1 MTEPDR
7 THPGP
12 DDLAAISALLT
23 GPPPALE
30 VAEAARQR
38 LAQVSRGRATI
49 PRPRP
54 GPARWTA
61 RARRGPRWLAPAGAA
76 VAVAAVIGASLII
89 ARTEMPGSP
98 SQGPGAIAGVPKFF
112 VSISYNAHSS
122 SAVVS
127 ATATG
132 KVLGTVAPPRPARV
146 FSMVAA
152 AGDGRDFVLAASRGI
167 LVNKVPSEGPTR
179 FYRLVL
185 SPSGQPARL
194 TRLPITVQTRALS
207 GLALSADGRQLAV
220 SLYPRGNRRNG
231 GTIQI
236 FSLATGAERDWTWPG
251 PGCVCGYQNNGI
263 PTEYDAR
270 SMSWT
275 ADGRRLLFQV
285 QQGFGDLQV
294 SQVRLLDTA
303 SPGGDL
309 RAASTVIPIPA
320 ADLDNTARQAP
331 INIDGPMLITGDGT
345 LVVGAAHRRLAPS
358 SAIRHNSIAE
368 FSVRTGK
375 LVRVL
380 GEQEI
385 AYFIETGLL
394 WVNQDGTVAIISRPR
409 PRQAASLV
417 SQSVLGVQTLTGF
430 TALPAPIQQRYR
442 LQPDW

>member
-7 THPGP
+7 TGPGP

-309 RAASTVIPIPA
+309 RAASTV
-320 ADLDNTARQAP
+320 
-331 INIDGPMLITGDGT
+331 
-345 LVVGAAHRRLAPS
+345 VGAAHRRLAPS